1 MEHLSMSRKERTR
14 LEVFSRVKAGQIT
27 KLKAA
32 ALLGLSY
39 RQTLRAYRRYAKRG
53 AAGLVHGLRGRPGN
67 RGHDR
72 SHRQRVLAAYRQRYG
87 DFGPTLAAE
96 QMAARDALAVDHE
109 TLRRWL
115 LDAGLWTRSRKA
127 RQHRSRRTRKAHA
140 GELVQLDG
148 SPHDWL
154 EGRGPRMT
162 LIEFVDDA
170 TGRAYGRF
178 YPEETTWAVMDCLGR
193 YARRHG
199 LPRALYVDKDS
210 IYTVNN
216 REASGAEILAG
227 REPQT
232 QFARAAAELGIEI
245 ILANSPQAKG
255 RVERVHGT
263 HQDRLVKLMRLA
275 GGIVTIEQ
283 ANAYL
288 EEHYWP
294 SYNAK
299 FAVVAAAAA
308 AAATATAT
316 ATAEADL
323 HVPVS
328 SSPARLAELDAAL
341 CVKEPRIVGRDW
353 CICYERR
360 VLQVAAR
367 HQSLALAGRRV
378 EVRAHAAA
386 GGRLSVWFNDRE
398 LECRELTPAADRPV
412 PATAIKPV
420 IVNNKAYKPAAD
432 HPYRRGIEARRGGMP
447 PGSSATPQTPA
458 ASRRNNVT
466 LLSS

>member
-1 MEHLSMSRKERTR
+1 MSRKERTR
-14 LEVFSRVKAGQIT
+14 LEVFARVKARQIT
-27 KLKAA
+27 RIKAA
-32 ALLGLSY
+32 QLLGLSY

-53 AAGLVHGLRGRPGN
+53 AAGLVHGLRGKASN
-67 RGHDR
+67 
-72 SHRQRVLAAYRQRYG
+72 HRRDPSQRRAALAAYRQSYAG
-87 DFGPTLAAE
+87 FGPTLATE
-96 QMAARDALAVDHE
+96 QMAARDGLAAVDHE

-115 LDAGLWTRSRKA
+115 LDEGLWRRSRK
-127 RQHRSRRTRKAHA
+127 RQAHRSRRDRKAHA

-162 LIEFVDDA
+162 LVEFVDDA

-178 YPEETTWAVMDCLGR
+178 YPEETTEAVMDCLAR

-216 REASGAEILAG
+216 RQASGAEILAG
-227 REPQT
+227 REPRT
-232 QFARAAAELGIEI
+232 QFGRAAAELGIEI

-263 HQDRLVKLMRLA
+263 HQDRLVKLMRLTGGGGGGG
-275 GGIVTIEQ
+275 GGITTIEE

-288 EEHYWP
+288 EEHYWQ

-299 FAVVAAAAA
+299 FTVAAV
-308 AAATATAT
+308 
-316 ATAEADL
+316 ESADL
-323 HVPVS
+323 HRRVS
-328 SSPARLAELDAAL
+328 TASSLAALDAAL
-341 CVKEPRIVGRDW
+341 CVKESRTVGRDW
-353 CICYERR
+353 CVSYERR
-360 VLQVAAR
+360 VLQVAAK
-367 HQSLALAGRRV
+367 HQSLALAGRQV

-386 GGRLSVWFNDRE
+386 ATATDARRLAVWFNGRE
-398 LECRELTPAADRPV
+398 LECRELTTRSPVTVTAAAPPRPAVR
-412 PATAIKPV
+412 
-420 IVNNKAYKPAAD
+420 NNKSCKPSAD
-432 HPYRRGIEARRGGMP
+432 HPYRRGIEARGGVS

-458 ASRRNNVT
+458 TPRRTNVT

>member
-14 LEVFSRVKAGQIT
+14 LEVFSRVKARQIN
-27 KLKAA
+27 KAKAA
-32 ALLGLSY
+32 TLLGLSY
-39 RQTLRAYRRYAKRG
+39 RQTLRVYRRYAQRG
-53 AAGLVHGLRGRPGN
+53 AAGLVHGLRGKASN
-67 RGHDR
+67 RGHDP
-72 SHRQRVLAAYRQRYG
+72 SHRQKVLAAYRQSYS

-96 QMAARDALAVDHE
+96 QMANRDGLSVDHE

-115 LDAGLWTRSRKA
+115 VGEGLWKGSRK
-127 RQHRSRRTRKAHA
+127 RQQHRSRRDRKAHA

-154 EGRGPRMT
+154 EGRGPRLT

-170 TGRAYGRF
+170 TSRAYGRF
-178 YPEETTWAVMDCLGR
+178 YPEETTEAVMDCLGR

-216 REASGAEILAG
+216 RQASGAEILAG

-232 QFARAAAELGIEI
+232 QFARAMQELDVAI

-275 GGIVTIEQ
+275 GISTMAA
-283 ANAYL
+283 ANDYL
-288 EEHYWP
+288 EEHYW
-294 SYNAK
+294 SAYNAK
-299 FAVVAAAAA
+299 FAVAAA
-308 AAATATAT
+308 
-316 ATAEADL
+316 ESADL
-323 HVPVS
+323 HRPAS
-328 SSPARLAELDAAL
+328 SATSLAALDAAL
-341 CVKEPRIVGRDW
+341 CVKEARTVGRDW

-378 EVRAHAAA
+378 EVRAHAGGG
-386 GGRLSVWFNDRE
+386 GGRLAVWFGGRE
-398 LECRELTPAADRPV
+398 LEHHELSDRP
-412 PATAIKPV
+412 KPV
-420 IVNNKAYKPAAD
+420 PQPRPAFQNNQVYKPPAD
-432 HPYRRGIEARRGGMP
+432 HPHRRAIVAEPRGGGVP

-458 ASRRNNVT
+458 APRGNNVT
-466 LLSS
+466 VLMS